1 MDCAIFIYHH
11 SIKMRVE
18 YIGAAW
24 CAPCKTTKPRVEEL
38 CKKYSMELVI
48 YDYDD
53 DLDDEAKAC
62 VKKLPTV
69 RVYDNDDN
77 VPTVE
82 FITQQADQ
90 LEKWLSANVRV
101 MMTEDF

>member
-1 MDCAIFIYHH
+1 
-11 SIKMRVE
+11 MRVE

-38 CKKYSMELVI
+38 CKKYGAELVT

-53 DLDDEAKAC
+53 DLDDELKAE

-69 RVYDNDDN
+69 RVYADHNN
-77 VPTVE
+77 VLTAE

-101 MMTEDF
+101 MTTEDF